1 MNDPTQVQ
9 VPALVV
15 MGVSGSGKTTLAQ
28 ALAQATGLDFVEGD
42 DLHSPANIAK
52 MRRGEPLDDDDR
64 APWLA
69 VIGRRLA
76 ESKRSAHGVV
86 ISCSALKLAY
96 RNALRVDPRVR
107 FIFLDADL
115 DQIEQRLA
123 RRQGHFM
130 PRALITSQF
139 DTLERPLP
147 FESDV
152 LTVPAELQLD
162 ELVRRV
168 DGFLGPR

>member
-1 MNDPTQVQ
+1 MNEPTQVQ

-28 ALAQATGLDFVEGD
+28 ALARDMSLDFVEGD

-64 APWLA
+64 TPWLA
-69 VIGRRLA
+69 AIGQRLA
-76 ESKRSAHGVV
+76 DSKRYPHGVV
-86 ISCSALKLAY
+86 ISCSALKLVY
-96 RNALRVDPRVR
+96 RRALRVDPRVR
-107 FIFLDADL
+107 FIFLDANR

-123 RRQGHFM
+123 RRPGHFM
-130 PRALITSQF
+130 PRTLMASQF

-147 FESDV
+147 TESDV
-152 LTVPAELQLD
+152 LTVPAALPLD
-162 ELVRRV
+162 ELERRV
-168 DGFLGPR
+168 EGFLEGR